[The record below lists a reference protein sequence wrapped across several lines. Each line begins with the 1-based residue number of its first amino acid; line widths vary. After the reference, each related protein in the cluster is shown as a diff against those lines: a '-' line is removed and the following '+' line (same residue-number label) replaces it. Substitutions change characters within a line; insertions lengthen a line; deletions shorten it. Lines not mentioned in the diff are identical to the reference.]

1 MDETAE
7 LAKAISAAVNLT
19 DESDTLIVVT
29 SDHSHAMSMNGY
41 ARRGNAIL
49 GKPLV
54 KKPSFFFVGGFY
66 FKSLFA
72 GLAGEGLDGLP
83 YSTLSYANG
92 PGYTRPDARGRRLD
106 IRKADM
112 SKIS

>member
-49 GKPLV
+49 GKTLV
-54 KKPSFFFVGGFY
+54 KNLHFFLSEDFILSPYLQV
-66 FKSLFA
+66 
-72 GLAGEGLDGLP
+72 LP
-83 YSTLSYANG
+83 AKDSTVC
-92 PGYTRPDARGRRLD
+92 RIRL
-106 IRKADM
+106 
-112 SKIS
+112 